1 MSSFSRNTYDE
12 SKRYVSVR
20 LQQGAP
26 IIDAD
31 WNEAEDIRRNE
42 LQSIARHFA
51 GDGVP
56 AGNDGFRVLATQA
69 ANDFI
74 IQGGDGSPAGA
85 GRILVAGQEL
95 RLESNRLYSAQAL
108 HNPALAA
115 AWGAPALSPLTTPT
129 SNRTDCV
136 YVEVWERE
144 VDVREDAN
152 LANPALAIESCV
164 RLRREWT
171 VRVRENATT
180 PPTPTAG
187 RSVYK
192 IAELRRVAGLPAIAK
207 EQIVDFRATQL
218 RLVRAPL
225 FITNDR
231 IGVNSANP
239 AAQLDVNGDVIVRNG
254 LRVDRS
260 RLEITHSLQT
270 DGGGGQNRFDGL
282 LSPATNGRSQ
292 LVLSSNFS
300 DLVIASSQYHEWAG
314 GTLTFA
320 AYNPANPGDYRKF
333 VFNHSNWGPR
343 QHMLEIGFVN
353 RSEPNP
359 HSVIGDA
366 STALTID
373 GLNRRIG
380 VGGGG
385 PGRTPGATLDVNG
398 DALVRNGL
406 RVDRSRLEITSSIQ
420 IEGGGGHTRF
430 AGLHDHAVSGRSQ
443 MVLSS
448 NYSDLVIASS
458 QTNALHGSTLTFA
471 SYNPANT
478 NEYRKFVVNQGN
490 WGARR
495 HMLDFGYADRNEVN
509 PHGVINNN
517 ETTLTIDGFNKRI
530 GVGPG
535 AAARDPSVTL
545 DVNGDTRLRGMLTV
559 DRAVNV
565 IGSVEARSPDLGIY
579 NFSLKRRDEQSR
591 DHTWAFWHM
600 NQQYGRNSLQ
610 IWEYKTDSQG
620 ASCGGNVNDGAMC
633 NPRFTI
639 AEGGRVGVN
648 TSGPEAQLEVNGDVL
663 ARGGLRVDRSRIDVT
678 SSAQIEGG
686 GGHNR
691 FAGLYDHGINGRSQ
705 LVLSSN
711 YSDFVIASSQNN
723 NVHGGTLTFA
733 TYAPGNANDYRKFV
747 FNQGNWGARRHMLE
761 IGYADRAEPNPH
773 GYINNT
779 DTVMTIDGLN
789 KRLGI
794 GTRDPRSA
802 LDMHLGVITGPI
814 NSYTKAQFT
823 FSGGGQISW
832 FNNRLRWTADFLAI
846 GFGRSAAN
854 WGGHIRV
861 RMPGPGAV
869 IPAANIYNGVARTV
883 TGDGIEL
890 GDWEALYFVH
900 TIGGH
905 ELAGE
910 FRIINWTTEWD
921 VQNNWILVASRNQ
934 EDGSLRLG
942 NGEILRVNSAPSG
955 FIRSAVWERPVT
967 AGNYTLLYEGTITV
981 PRASVLMV
989 SIMGHWTVN
998 TGAAYLKASIDGVP
1012 VHGDTDWEAV
1022 ATCLTNWH
1030 PIGYTTYVDI
1040 GPGSRRLGL
1049 MARAYSG
1056 AICRVNGSSIA
1067 YNLLPK

>member
-31 WNEAEDIRRNE
+31 WNEADDIRRNE
-42 LQSIARHFA
+42 LRSIARNFA

-56 AGNDGFRVLATQA
+56 AGNDGFRLLATQGS
-69 ANDFI
+69 NDFV
-74 IQGGDGSPAGA
+74 IQGGDGTAAGA

-95 RLESNRLYSAQAL
+95 RLESNRLYSAQTL

-115 AWGAPALSPLTTPT
+115 AWGVPALSPLTTPT
-129 SNRTDCV
+129 TTRTDCV
-136 YVEVWERE
+136 YLEVWERE
-144 VDVREDAN
+144 VDVREDAS
-152 LANPALAIESCV
+152 LVNPALAIESCV

-180 PPTPTAG
+180 PPTATAG

-192 IAELRRVAGLPAIAK
+192 IAELRRAAGLAAITQD
-207 EQIVDFRATQL
+207 QIVDFRATQL
-218 RLVRAPL
+218 RMLRAPL
-225 FITNDR
+225 FISNDR
-231 IGVNSANP
+231 VGLNTANP
-239 AAQLDVNGDVIVRNG
+239 AALLDVNGDAIVRNG

-260 RLEITHSLQT
+260 RIEITHSLQT

-282 LSPATNGRSQ
+282 LPPAANGRSQ

-300 DLVIASSQYHEWAG
+300 DMVIASSQNHEWAG

-320 AYNPANPGDYRKF
+320 AYNPNNPGDYRKF

-359 HSVIGDA
+359 HYVVGDA

-373 GLNRRIG
+373 GLNRRVG
-380 VGGGG
+380 LGGGA
-385 PGRTPGATLDVNG
+385 PGRNPTATLDVNG

-406 RVDRSRLEITSSIQ
+406 RVDRSRVDLTSSIP
-420 IEGGGGHTRF
+420 IEGGGGHNRF
-430 AGLHDHAVSGRSQ
+430 TGLHDHAASGRSQ
-443 MVLSS
+443 LVLSS

-458 QTNALHGSTLTFA
+458 QSNPQHGSTLTFA
-471 SYNPANT
+471 TYNPANV

-495 HMLDFGYADRNEVN
+495 HMLDFGYVDRNEIN
-509 PHGVINNN
+509 PHLAISDAD
-517 ETTLTIDGFNKRI
+517 TTLTIDGFNKRI
-530 GVGPG
+530 GVGAGG
-535 AAARDPSVTL
+535 AARNPAATL
-545 DVNGDTRLRGMLTV
+545 DVNGDTRLRGTLTV
-559 DRAVNV
+559 DRAVFVN
-565 IGSVEARSPDLGIY
+565 GSVEARSPDLGIY
-579 NFSLKRRDEQSR
+579 NFSLKRRDEQNR

-600 NQQYGRNSLQ
+600 NAQYGRNSLQ
-610 IWEYKTDSQG
+610 IYEYKTDSQG
-620 ASCGGNVNDGAMC
+620 SACGGNVNDGAMC

-639 AEGGRVGVN
+639 MEGGRVGIN
-648 TSGPEAQLEVNGDVL
+648 TTLPDAQLEVNGDL
-663 ARGGLRVDRSRIDVT
+663 LTRGGLRADRSRIDVT
-678 SSAQIEGG
+678 SSVQIDGG

-691 FAGLYDHGINGRSQ
+691 FTGVHEHAVNGRSQ

-711 YSDFVIASSQNN
+711 YSDLVIASSQNN

-747 FNQGNWGARRHMLE
+747 FNQGNWGSRRHMLE

-789 KRLGI
+789 KRVGI

-802 LDMHLGVITGPI
+802 LDTHLGVITGPM

-823 FSGGGQISW
+823 FNGGGNITW
-832 FNNRLRWTADFLAI
+832 FNNRLRWTTDFLAI

-854 WGGHIRV
+854 WNGHIRV
-861 RMPGPGAV
+861 RMPGVGAA
-869 IPAANIYNGVARTV
+869 IPAANVYNGVARV
-883 TGDGIEL
+883 VNADGIEI

-900 TIGGH
+900 SVGGH
-905 ELAGE
+905 EMAGE
-910 FRIINWTTEWD
+910 FRILNWTTEWD
-921 VQNNWILVASRNQ
+921 VQNNWILIASRNQ

-942 NGEILRVNSAPSG
+942 NGEILRVNSAPAG
-955 FIRSAVWERPVT
+955 IIRSVIWERPFS
-967 AGNYTLLYEGTITV
+967 AANYTLLYDGPITV

-989 SIMGHWTVN
+989 TIMGHWRVN
-998 TGAAYLKASIDGVP
+998 QGAAYLKASIDGVP
-1012 VHGDTDWEAV
+1012 IYGWESWEAT
-1022 ATCLTNWH
+1022 ATCITNWH
-1030 PIGYTTYVDI
+1030 PIAYTTYADI
-1040 GPGSRRLGL
+1040 SPGVRRLGI
-1049 MARAYSG
+1049 MGFTQGST
-1056 AICRVNGSSIA
+1056 CWVNGSTIA